1 MSDIFNLSRFGKL
14 VQKQLFENSRL
25 YMFSILA
32 LLGLMSI
39 IFGFWLWVGGT
50 SYSEES
56 TYVIMFVGLFISGG
70 IFASMSFNMI
80 GAKDKGI
87 YWLSVPAT
95 HFEKLLCTILFHT
108 VFFTIVYLLCF
119 FLVKG
124 IAVSLLQ
131 QYISSHPN
139 LVYRKIPAS
148 NGDFFEIM
156 RYVAYTFLAV
166 QALYLLGSIYFPKYS
181 FIITTVIGCLCIF
194 GFVFY
199 VVQMQKAM
207 GGNWE
212 ITSLKINEGPGTNTY
227 KEYTLSETTQ
237 LILKRVVQFIW
248 VPVFWTAAWFR
259 LREKQI

>member
-14 VQKQLFENSRL
+14 MQKQLFENSRL

-39 IFGFWLWVGGT
+39 VFGFWLWVGGNT
-50 SYSEES
+50 YTEES
-56 TYVIMFVGLFISGG
+56 TYVILFVGLFVSGG
-70 IFASMSFNMI
+70 IFASMAFNMI
-80 GAKDKGI
+80 GSKDKGI

-119 FLVKG
+119 FLIKG

-131 QYISSHPN
+131 NYISTHPN
-139 LVYRKIPAS
+139 LVYRRVMS
-148 NGDFFEIM
+148 EDGNFFEVM
-156 RYVAYTFLAV
+156 RYIAYTFLAV
-166 QALYLLGSIYFPKYS
+166 QALYLLGSIYFPRYS

-199 VVQMQKAM
+199 MVQMQKAL
-207 GGNWE
+207 GGSWE
-212 ITSLKINEGPGTNTY
+212 ITSLRVSDVAGQNSY
-227 KEYTLSETTQ
+227 KEYEVSETTK
-237 LILKRVVQFIW
+237 LVLKRVVQFIW